1 MTLDANKALV
11 RRLYEAMNQR
21 TFDVFDEVL
30 APDYVHRSSPEYQFN
45 RQQFKESTI
54 NFGLAAFSDL
64 HVTLDELIAE
74 DDTVMARWTQRG
86 THRGPFLDMPPTG
99 KQVSY
104 SGINIFRIANGQI
117 VEDTPYWD
125 FNAVI
130 QQLQAPTDESQP

>member
-30 APDYVHRSSPEYQFN
+30 APDYVHRSSPEYQFD
-45 RQQFKESTI
+45 RQQLKESTI
-54 NFGLAAFSDL
+54 NFGLAAFPDL
-64 HVTLDELIAE
+64 HVTIDELIAE
-74 DDTVMARWTQRG
+74 GDTVMARWTQRG

-130 QQLQAPTDESQP
+130 QQLNAPSDEAQP